1 VHPKSVRSGWL
12 DRRRRFT
19 RLGVAAAAAM
29 AGLVVSAGPASAASA
44 PEKSPEAQYYRS
56 SVISVEPATSG
67 LKVTVLANGQSV
79 TLENRSGKEVV
90 VLGYAGE
97 PYLRFTDKGVD
108 ENTTA
113 LSSQLNADQTPQV
126 QQDKP
131 VVTWTHR
138 TDELRYSWRDFRVQW
153 TTQQRPPIVAQDEH
167 AQHRVFDWALPL
179 TVEGQPALVRGAVDW
194 VGIPR
199 FGTGT
204 FVLVGAGAL
213 VVLGAG
219 AAFWFS
225 RRRAGG
231 RRGGPHAHQD
241 VEEREPAMVGASTD
255 DPYAVYR
262 SGSPTTGSND
272 LSRRSA
278 RRHR

>member
-1 VHPKSVRSGWL
+1 MHPKSVRSGRL

-19 RLGVAAAAAM
+19 RLGVAAVAAM
-29 AGLVVSAGPASAASA
+29 AGLVVSAGPASAGTA
-44 PEKSPEAQYYRS
+44 PERAPDAQYYRS
-56 SVISVEPATSG
+56 SVISVEPAASG
-67 LKVTVLANGQSV
+67 LKVTVLADGQSV

-97 PYLRFTDKGVD
+97 PYLRFTGKGVD
-108 ENTTA
+108 ENTSA
-113 LSSQLNADQTPQV
+113 LSSQLNADQAPQV
-126 QQDKP
+126 EQHKS
-131 VVTWTHR
+131 VTWTHR

-179 TVEGQPALVRGAVDW
+179 TVAGQPALVRGAVDW
-194 VGIPR
+194 LGTPR

-213 VVLGAG
+213 VVLGASAG
-219 AAFWFS
+219 VWFS

-231 RRGGPHAHQD
+231 RRGGSDDHRL
-241 VEEREPAMVGASTD
+241 VEEREPVMVGASID
-255 DPYAVYR
+255 DPYAAYR
-262 SGSPTTGSND
+262 SGSPTTGPND